1 MHKTKGGDDHVH
13 GDPEADHPRRRQR
26 IRPAADPACQR
37 KRLHEWHGR
46 AIPEEF
52 REWLCK
58 SAESA
63 EKTEIEDGWRVPQ
76 AIYWLYLDGKP
87 VGMGKLRYFL
97 TDALRHSG
105 GHIGY
110 AIAPDARGKGCGTA
124 LLQGLLH
131 EAALHGVTRALITV
145 NNDNPASIR
154 VAQKCGGVVE
164 RISGDHHYIWCD
176 CK

>member
-1 MHKTKGGDDHVH
+1 MSMEIRKLTIHDGDDVY
-13 GDPEADHPRRRQR
+13 DLLQTL
-26 IRPAADPACQR
+26 PANENGFMNGMA
-37 KRLHEWHGR
+37 GR
-46 AIPEEF
+46 SREEF
-52 REWLCK
+52 REWLSK

-63 EKTEIEDGWRVPQ
+63 EKMEIEDGWRVPQ
-76 AIYWLYLDGKP
+76 AIYWLYQDGKP

-105 GHIGY
+105 GNIGY
-110 AIAPDARGKGCGTA
+110 AIVPDARGKGCGTA

-164 RISGDHHYIWCD
+164 RVSEDHHYIWCD